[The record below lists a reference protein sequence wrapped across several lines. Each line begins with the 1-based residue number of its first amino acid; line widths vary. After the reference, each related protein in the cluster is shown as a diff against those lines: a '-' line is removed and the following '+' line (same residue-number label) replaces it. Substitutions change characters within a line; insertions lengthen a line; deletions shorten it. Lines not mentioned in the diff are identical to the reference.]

1 MIPVIKILVALL
13 TFGLIIFIH
22 ELGHFIVARLM
33 KVKVNEFSMGMG
45 PVLLKFGKKG
55 TVYSLRL
62 FPFGGFC
69 AMEGEDQGAPM
80 PQALG
85 GNGMHPETQKEDL
98 MLEQQPDVK
107 RKKNTEGP
115 FYSKKVWRRFLIV
128 VAGAVMNL
136 LLGFVVLVVNL
147 AVCTE
152 PMSNGKTAYPST
164 QIADFYE
171 NALSQQTGLAIG
183 DEIVSINGK
192 RVITDRDLSM
202 LLQSDEDGVF
212 DMTVIRNGQ
221 KTELAGV
228 TFQLLPN
235 RETGKNTLVYDF
247 KVLAVEQ
254 TIGSTLQYAA
264 KLEVSFGIMVWRSLA
279 DLVSGK
285 YGLNDLSGP
294 VGTMDVIGDAVA
306 GINGPDWREGLSRF
320 LFLLALITI
329 NVGIFNLL
337 PLPALDGGRLV
348 FLVIEGIIRKPV
360 PQKIEG
366 VIHAVG
372 MILLLLLMA
381 IVTFSDITKLFM

>member
-1 MIPVIKILVALL
+1 MIKIIVALL

-33 KVKVNEFSMGMG
+33 KVKVNEFAMGMG
-45 PVLLKFGKKG
+45 PTLLKFGKKG

-85 GNGMHPETQKEDL
+85 GNGLKSETAETDVSL
-98 MLEQQPDVK
+98 PEQQPVN

-115 FYSKKVWRRFLIV
+115 FYSKKVWRRILIV

-136 LLGFVVLVVNL
+136 LLGFVVLLVNL

-152 PMSNGKTAYPST
+152 PKPDGRTFYPST
-164 QIADFYE
+164 QIAAFYE
-171 NALSQQTGLAIG
+171 NASSQQTGLAVG

-202 LLQSDEDGVF
+202 LLQSDEDGIF

-221 KTELAGV
+221 KTELSDV
-228 TFQLLPN
+228 KFLLVPN
-235 RETGKNTLVYDF
+235 EKTGKNTLVFDF
-247 KVLAVEQ
+247 KVLGIEQ
-254 TIGSTLQYAA
+254 TIGSTIQYAA
-264 KLEVSFGIMVWRSLA
+264 KMEASLGIMVWRSLA
-279 DLVSGK
+279 DLVTGK

-294 VGTMDVIGDAVA
+294 VGTMGVIGDAVE
-306 GINGPDWREGLSRF
+306 GIGGPDWRAGLGQF
-320 LFLLALITI
+320 LLLLALITI

-381 IVTFSDITKLFM
+381 VVTFSDITKLFV